1 MTAKYLEYKTQ
12 LQIVRE
18 QQGITV
24 RDMAQ
29 GVINLH
35 NNRSNSLDIEDLGHI
50 ERVIQHI
57 ESRGKIPC
65 PRPRKTYELKA
76 IAKWMTEITG
86 IKYLPEHIMEN
97 IK

>member
-1 MTAKYLEYKTQ
+1 MKAKYLEYKTQ

-18 QQGITV
+18 QQGIAV

-35 NNRSNSLDIEDLGHI
+35 NNRSNSLNIVDLGRI

-65 PRPRKTYELKA
+65 PRPRKTYELKL
-76 IAKWMTEITG
+76 IAKWMTEVTG
-86 IKYLPEHIMEN
+86 IKYLPEYIMEN
-97 IK
+97 LK

>member
-1 MTAKYLEYKTQ
+1 MSVTGSFLCLWRTENDKT
-12 LQIVRE
+12 ICK
-18 QQGITV
+18 TT
-24 RDMAQ
+24 AQ

-35 NNRSNSLDIEDLGHI
+35 NNRSNSLDIEDLWHI

-97 IK
+97 LK